1 MNSSFAYQHS
11 AHRAIADL
19 RRGACVVFSGQ
30 SGYAA
35 LVKPAEQVT
44 EDTLRELAEASLARP
59 YLLISAPRA
68 RAIGLK
74 PKDNVAACSV
84 LLSEKFGAGEILQLI
99 GDVPLEIDVTE
110 LTVLPE
116 TENSVAHVVLML
128 MRSARLMPAALAAP
142 ISDSGPK
149 TLARWASDHGHTL
162 VQESAIKSFEE
173 TSAARLREVARAKLP
188 IKAAPDSEI
197 AIFQPKDGGTEH
209 FVLII
214 NGGDQ
219 LRVPLVRIHS
229 QCITGDL
236 LGSLKCDCGDQLQT
250 AIRQI
255 AEAGGGMV
263 VYLAQEGRDIG
274 LVNKLRAYALQ
285 DGGLDTVEANH
296 ALGFETD
303 HRFYLP
309 AATMLKALGH
319 DTIKLLTNNPDKIS
333 QLENCEIKVAE
344 RIPLEAERNPFNEQY
359 LEVKR
364 DKTGHMLDDSPS
376 FIAGAK
382 KS

>member
-1 MNSSFAYQHS
+1 MSTSFAYQHS

-19 RRGACVVFSGQ
+19 RRGAPVVFNGQ

-35 LVKPAEQVT
+35 MVKPAEQVS
-44 EDTLRELAEASLARP
+44 EDSLRELANATLARP

-68 RAIGLK
+68 RAIGLN
-74 PKDNVAACSV
+74 PKENVVACSI
-84 LLSEKFGAGEILQLI
+84 LLSDNFGPNEILQLI
-99 GDVPLEIDVTE
+99 GDLPMTLDPNE

-116 TENSVAHVVLML
+116 GEDSVAHVVLML

-142 ISDSGPK
+142 ISDNGPK
-149 TLARWASDHGHTL
+149 TLSRWALDHGHTL
-162 VQESAIKSFEE
+162 VQENAIKSFEE
-173 TSAARLREVARAKLP
+173 TSASLLREAARAKLP

-214 NGGDQ
+214 SGGDK
-219 LRVPLVRIHS
+219 VDTPLVRIHS

-236 LGSLKCDCGDQLQT
+236 LGSLKCDCGDQLQA
-250 AIRQI
+250 AISQM
-255 AEAGGGMV
+255 ADAGGGMV
-263 VYLAQEGRDIG
+263 IYLAQEGRDIG

-285 DGGLDTVEANH
+285 DHGLDTVEANH
-296 ALGFETD
+296 AIGFETD

-319 DTIKLLTNNPDKIS
+319 DKIKLLTNNPDKIS
-333 QLENCEIKVAE
+333 QIEACGIKVAE
-344 RIPLEAERNPFNEQY
+344 RIPLEAGRNPFNEKY
-359 LEVKR
+359 LDAKR
-364 DKTGHMLDDSPS
+364 AKTGHLLDPS
-376 FIAGAK
+376 
-382 KS
+382 

>member
-1 MNSSFAYQHS
+1 MSSSFAYQHS

-19 RRGACVVFSGQ
+19 RRGAPVVFSGQ

-35 LVKPAEQVT
+35 MVKPAEQVA
-44 EDTLRELAEASLARP
+44 ENTLRELADETLARP

-74 PKDNVAACSV
+74 PKDNVVACSI
-84 LLSEKFGAGEILQLI
+84 LLSEEFGPEEILQLI
-99 GDVPLEIDVTE
+99 GDLPLKIDTSS

-116 TENSVAHVVLML
+116 AENSVAHIVLML

-142 ISDSGPK
+142 ISDSGQK
-149 TLARWASDHGHTL
+149 TLSRWSSDRGHTF
-162 VQESAIKSFEE
+162 VHENAIKAFEE
-173 TSAARLREVARAKLP
+173 TSASLLREAARAKLP

-214 NGGDQ
+214 NGGDKQ
-219 LRVPLVRIHS
+219 PSPLVRIHS

-236 LGSLKCDCGDQLQT
+236 LGSLKCDCGDQLQA
-250 AIRQI
+250 AIQQM
-255 AEAGGGMV
+255 ADAGGGMV

-296 ALGFETD
+296 AIGFETD

-319 DTIKLLTNNPDKIS
+319 DSIKLLTNNPDKIS
-333 QLENCEIKVAE
+333 QIESCGIHVEE
-344 RIPLEAERNPFNEQY
+344 RIPLEAGRNPFNENY
-359 LEVKR
+359 LNVKR
-364 DKTGHMLDDSPS
+364 DKTGHMLDDD
-376 FIAGAK
+376 
-382 KS
+382 